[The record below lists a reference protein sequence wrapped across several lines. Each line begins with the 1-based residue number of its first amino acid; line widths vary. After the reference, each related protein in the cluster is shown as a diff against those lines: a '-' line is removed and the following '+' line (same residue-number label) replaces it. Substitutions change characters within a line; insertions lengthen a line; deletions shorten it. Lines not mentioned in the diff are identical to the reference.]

1 MSGIIWPHAL
11 LCRIHQKFMI
21 SGSQNTLPVHVSRE
35 RLILKSAAPKTA
47 MMSALSSFYFGFKCY
62 QKTPLGRVP
71 LERPKFESVARN
83 LIKIFPN
90 ASERPK
96 FKPFA
101 QNLVNFFPTTVLQVL
116 IILFLLNIRNSLTIQ
131 IVPSP
136 SPLSTCQESHSALSV
151 YMASGAS
158 LAEWHECYGFLF

>member
-1 MSGIIWPHAL
+1 
-11 LCRIHQKFMI
+11 MI